1 MPLKSA
7 QPPSGNAPAGPGPS
21 RGAPGTPPQRPS
33 PWRST
38 RFLLPLGIFLA
49 LNLLV
54 ANVLF
59 PPSQPKTISLPYNVF
74 ITSVTAGDVTSITS
88 TGNAIQG
95 TFRHPTGVSAQ
106 SSNKALHFTTQ
117 MPTFAGGQLETLL
130 EKYHVTINAQVNST
144 PALLVLLYS
153 FGPTL
158 LFLLFFLWFIR
169 RTASSAG
176 GGLFSLGRS
185 QARLYDPE
193 RPSATFA
200 DVAGIEEA
208 KAELEE
214 IVDFLRQPAKYERL
228 GGEVPK
234 GVLLVGLPGT
244 GKTLLARAVAGE
256 AGVPFFSISASEFI
270 EMVVGVGA
278 SRVRD
283 LFTKAKEAAPAII
296 FVDELD
302 AIGRSRS
309 VGPSFGGH
317 DEREQTLNQILT
329 EMDGFDSRQG
339 VIVLAATNRADV
351 LDAALLRPGRFD
363 RRVMVLPPDR
373 VGRAAILKI
382 HTRGVPLGD
391 DVDLNNLASQT
402 PGLVGAELR
411 NLVNEAALMAARK
424 GRPAVTMD
432 DFTESLEKVLLGA
445 ARQIVLSADDRER
458 TAYHESGHA
467 LLGLL
472 VPEADPVRRVSIV
485 PRGRA
490 LGVTVQS
497 PVDDRQN
504 YPENYLRARIVGALG
519 GRAAEKLIYDVVTTG
534 AESDLQQ
541 VTSIARQMVVR
552 WGMSPKIG
560 PLNLAEDPSDQSAMM
575 ISQHP
580 YSEATAQVI
589 DSEVRRIVEECF
601 EEALLLLDQ
610 NREKLTALATTLLKE
625 ESLNE
630 EQILKVTGLAA
641 KPKAVPPPLRDQNGR
656 LAPEAKSEVPA
667 AT

>member
-1 MPLKSA
+1 MPRKSA
-7 QPPSGNAPAGPGPS
+7 QPSSGNAPAGPGPS
-21 RGAPGTPPQRPS
+21 RGAAGTPPQRPA
-33 PWRST
+33 PWRSA

-74 ITSVTAGDVTSITS
+74 ITNLKAGDVTSITS

-95 TFRHPTGVSAQ
+95 TFRHLTGVSAH
-106 SSNKALHFTTQ
+106 SPNRALHFTTQ
-117 MPTFAGGQLETLL
+117 MPTFAGGQLEALL
-130 EKYHVTINAQVNST
+130 EKYNVTINAQVQST
-144 PALLVLLYS
+144 PALLELLYS

-158 LFLLFFLWFIR
+158 LFLLIFLWFIR
-169 RTASSAG
+169 RTASSAS

-351 LDAALLRPGRFD
+351 LDSALLRPGRFD

-391 DVDLNNLASQT
+391 DV
-402 PGLVGAELR
+402 
-411 NLVNEAALMAARK
+411 
-424 GRPAVTMD
+424 
-432 DFTESLEKVLLGA
+432 
-445 ARQIVLSADDRER
+445 
-458 TAYHESGHA
+458 
-467 LLGLL
+467 
-472 VPEADPVRRVSIV
+472 
-485 PRGRA
+485 
-490 LGVTVQS
+490 
-497 PVDDRQN
+497 
-504 YPENYLRARIVGALG
+504 
-519 GRAAEKLIYDVVTTG
+519 
-534 AESDLQQ
+534 
-541 VTSIARQMVVR
+541 
-552 WGMSPKIG
+552 
-560 PLNLAEDPSDQSAMM
+560 
-575 ISQHP
+575 
-580 YSEATAQVI
+580 
-589 DSEVRRIVEECF
+589 
-601 EEALLLLDQ
+601 
-610 NREKLTALATTLLKE
+610 
-625 ESLNE
+625 
-630 EQILKVTGLAA
+630 
-641 KPKAVPPPLRDQNGR
+641 
-656 LAPEAKSEVPA
+656 
-667 AT
+667 

>member
-1 MPLKSA
+1 MA
-7 QPPSGNAPAGPGPS
+7 QNQPGSGPPGRSGVGSPN
-21 RGAPGTPPQRPS
+21 RRPNQ
-33 PWRST
+33 WRSIQ
-38 RFLLPLGIFLA
+38 FLLPLGVFLA
-49 LNLLV
+49 LNLLI
-54 ANVLF
+54 ANVFF
-59 PPSQPKTISLPYNVF
+59 PPAQPKSITIPYNVF
-74 ITSVTAGDVTSITS
+74 ISDVKSGDVTSITS
-88 TGNAIQG
+88 TGDTIQG
-95 TFRHPTGVSAQ
+95 TFRHQTGVTP
-106 SSNKALHFTTQ
+106 SSKNKAKDFSTQ
-117 MPTFAGGQLETLL
+117 LPSFAGGQLETLL
-130 EKYHVTINAQVNST
+130 QQHNVTINAKNPNP
-144 PALLVLLYS
+144 PANVLLVLLES

-158 LFLLFFLWFIR
+158 LFVLVFLWFMR
-169 RTASSAG
+169 RSAAAAG

-185 QARLYDPE
+185 QARLYDSE
-193 RPSATFA
+193 RPATTFA

-208 KAELEE
+208 KEELEE
-214 IVDFLRQPAKYERL
+214 IVDFLRQPAKYQRL
-228 GGEVPK
+228 GGTVPK

-283 LFTKAKEAAPAII
+283 LFSKAREAAPAII
-296 FVDELD
+296 FIDELD

-309 VGPSFGGH
+309 AGPSFGGH

-329 EMDGFDSRQG
+329 EMDGFDSREG

-363 RRVMVLPPDR
+363 RRVQVLPPDR

-382 HTRGVPLGD
+382 HTRGVPLGPD
-391 DVDLNNLASQT
+391 IDLDNLASQT

-411 NLVNEAALMAARK
+411 NLVNEAALLAARK
-424 GRPAVTMD
+424 ERTAVTMA
-432 DFTESLEKVLLGA
+432 DFTEALEKVLLGA
-445 ARQIVLSADDRER
+445 ARHVVLSEDDRQR

-472 VPEADPVRRVSIV
+472 VPAADPVRRVSIV

-504 YPENYLRARIVGALG
+504 YPETYLRARIVGALG

-541 VTSIARQMVVR
+541 VTQIARQMVVR
-552 WGMSPKIG
+552 WGMSPKVG
-560 PLNLAEDPSDQSAMM
+560 PLNLSDEGDQSSMM
-575 ISQHP
+575 ISQRP
-580 YSEATAQVI
+580 YSETTAEVI
-589 DSEVRRIVEECF
+589 DAEVRRIVEECF
-601 EEALLLLDQ
+601 EEALRLLGE
-610 NREKLTALATTLLKE
+610 NRDKLVALTTALLRE

-630 EQILKVTGLAA
+630 EQILQVTGLPA
-641 KPKAVPPPLRDQNGR
+641 KPRAAPPG
-656 LAPEAKSEVPA
+656 LAGARRQVEEKPEVPA
-667 AT
+667 PT

>member
-1 MPLKSA
+1 MA
-7 QPPSGNAPAGPGPS
+7 QSKPGSGPNGRSGAGGPK
-21 RGAPGTPPQRPS
+21 RRPNQ
-33 PWRST
+33 WRSIQ
-38 RFLLPLGIFLA
+38 FLLPLGIFLA
-49 LNLLV
+49 LNLLI
-54 ANVLF
+54 ANVFF
-59 PPSQPKTISLPYNVF
+59 PPQQPKSISIPYNVF
-74 ITSVTAGDVTSITS
+74 ISDVKTGDVTSITS
-88 TGNAIQG
+88 TGATIQG
-95 TFRHPTGVSAQ
+95 TFRHPTGVTATSKNRAKEF
-106 SSNKALHFTTQ
+106 STQ
-117 MPTFAGGQLETLL
+117 MPSFAGGQLETLL
-130 EKYHVTINAQVNST
+130 QQHNVTINAKNPNP
-144 PALLVLLYS
+144 PANVLLVILES

-158 LFLLFFLWFIR
+158 LFVLIFLWFMR
-169 RTASSAG
+169 RSAAAAG

-193 RPSATFA
+193 RPATTFA

-208 KAELEE
+208 KEELEE
-214 IVDFLRQPAKYERL
+214 IIEFLRQPAKYQRL
-228 GGEVPK
+228 GGTVPK
-234 GVLLVGLPGT
+234 GVLLVGAPGT
-244 GKTLLARAVAGE
+244 GKTLLARAIAGE

-283 LFTKAKEAAPAII
+283 LFSKAREAAPAII

-309 VGPSFGGH
+309 AGPSFGGH

-329 EMDGFDSRQG
+329 EMDGFDSREG

-363 RRVMVLPPDR
+363 RRVSVLPPDR

-382 HTRGVPLGD
+382 HTRGVPLGP
-391 DVDLNNLASQT
+391 DVDLDNLASQT

-411 NLVNEAALMAARK
+411 NLVNEAALLAAR
-424 GRPAVTMD
+424 RERASVTMA
-432 DFTESLEKVLLGA
+432 DFTEALEKVLLGA
-445 ARQIVLSADDRER
+445 ARRIVLSEDDRQR

-472 VPEADPVRRVSIV
+472 VPAADPVRRVSII

-504 YPENYLRARIVGALG
+504 YPETYLRARIVGALG

-541 VTSIARQMVVR
+541 VTQIARQMVVR
-552 WGMSPKIG
+552 WGMSPKVG
-560 PLNLAEDPSDQSAMM
+560 PLNLSDDGDQANMM
-575 ISQHP
+575 ISQRP
-580 YSEATAQVI
+580 YSETTAQVI

-601 EEALLLLDQ
+601 DDALRLLKDNRDKLAALTTALL
-610 NREKLTALATTLLKE
+610 RE

-630 EQILKVTGLAA
+630 EQILEVTGLPA
-641 KPKAVPPPLRDQNGR
+641 KPKVVPRPSTARSAQVEEQP
-656 LAPEAKSEVPA
+656 EVPA

>member
-1 MPLKSA
+1 MTQNQGGPNPGS
-7 QPPSGNAPAGPGPS
+7 PAGPNGKQ
-21 RGAPGTPPQRPS
+21 QRRPTQ
-33 PWRST
+33 WRSIQ
-38 RFLLPLGIFLA
+38 FLLPLGIFLA
-49 LNLLV
+49 LNLLI
-54 ANVLF
+54 ANVFF
-59 PPSQPKTISLPYNVF
+59 PPSQPKSITIPYNAFLSYVK
-74 ITSVTAGDVTSITS
+74 SGDVTSITS
-88 TGNAIQG
+88 TGASITG
-95 TFRHPTGVSAQ
+95 TFTHALGVTPTSKNRAKDF
-106 SSNKALHFTTQ
+106 STQ
-117 MPTFAGGQLETLL
+117 QPSFAGGGLQALL
-130 EKYHVTINAQVNST
+130 EAHHVTENANNPNPPTS
-144 PALLVLLYS
+144 LLVIFLEY

-158 LFLLFFLWFIR
+158 LFVLIFIWFMR
-169 RTASSAG
+169 RTANAAG

-185 QARLYDPE
+185 KARLYDPE
-193 RPSATFA
+193 RPATTFA

-208 KAELEE
+208 KEELEE
-214 IVDFLRQPAKYERL
+214 IVDFLRQPGKYQRL
-228 GGEVPK
+228 GGTVPK

-256 AGVPFFSISASEFI
+256 ANVPFFSISASEFI

-283 LFTKAKEAAPAII
+283 LFSKARESAPAII
-296 FVDELD
+296 FIDELD

-309 VGPSFGGH
+309 SGPSFGGH

-329 EMDGFDSRQG
+329 EMDGFDSREG

-382 HTRGVPLGD
+382 HTRGVPLGAD
-391 DVDLNNLASQT
+391 IDLDNLASQT

-411 NLVNEAALMAARK
+411 NLVNEAALLAARK
-424 GRPAVTMD
+424 ERVAVTMA
-432 DFTESLEKVLLGA
+432 DFTEALEKVLLGA
-445 ARQIVLSADDRER
+445 ARRIVLSEEDRQR

-472 VPEADPVRRVSIV
+472 VPAADPVRRVSIV

-504 YPENYLRARIVGALG
+504 YPETYLRARIVGALG

-541 VTSIARQMVVR
+541 VTQIARQMVVR
-552 WGMSPKIG
+552 WGMSPKVG
-560 PLNLAEDPSDQSAMM
+560 PLNLSDDGDQSAMM
-575 ISQHP
+575 ISQRP
-580 YSEATAQVI
+580 YSDTTAEVI
-589 DSEVRRIVEECF
+589 DAEVRRIVEECF
-601 EEALLLLDQ
+601 EEAMRLLDE
-610 NREKLTALATTLLKE
+610 NREKLVALTTALLRE

-630 EQILKVTGLAA
+630 EQILEVTGLSP
-641 KPKAVPPPLRDQNGR
+641 KPISMGPPARDRNGRVANPEPPP
-656 LAPEAKSEVPA
+656 VPA
-667 AT
+667 SSGG